1 MQGYEALQPLCCP
14 RCTAAVPA
22 DARACG
28 RCGQE
33 LRLSADRSHWIA
45 VGSVCPRCNRDT
57 RAGQAFVS
65 LTAADR
71 PDLCPHC
78 GSPMEYLPVA
88 EAATAFDEKAER
100 CLAFELDRVARAEAV
115 DGWALWDTTIDPA
128 QPDRILAHFRRPARQ
143 SPPRAGARPARAGG
157 AEATVAP
164 GPADAPAPRP
174 APSPRP
180 QPPLS
185 ASQAPRPQPPLPAG
199 PVTRPQPSPEPGPA
213 GRAAPGEVW
222 TWEHPFRG
230 LLPLA
235 LASAAA
241 GAVLTLGLGRRRR
254 QGWPL
259 MLLRWG
265 LAALAFVLVFALVL
279 GLRLAFEILRALPRA
294 LRGPGRPGQGGRR
307 PPRRQPIRTRW
318 GPVGPGQA

>member
-14 RCTAAVPA
+14 RCTAAVAA
-22 DARACG
+22 DARACC

-33 LRLSADRSHWIA
+33 LRLSADRSHLIA

-78 GSPMEYLPVA
+78 GSPMEYLPVT
-88 EAATAFDEKAER
+88 EAATAFDEKVER
-100 CLAFELDRVARAEAV
+100 CPAFDLDRLARAEAV

-128 QPDRILAHFRRPARQ
+128 QPDRILAHFRRPARP
-143 SPPRAGARPARAGG
+143 SPAPTAARPAQAG
-157 AEATVAP
+157 AAQTKIP
-164 GPADAPAPRP
+164 TGPTHAPAPQP
-174 APSPRP
+174 APS
-180 QPPLS
+180 
-185 ASQAPRPQPPLPAG
+185 PQPPLPAG
-199 PVTRPQPSPEPGPA
+199 PATRPQPSPEPGPA
-213 GRAAPGEVW
+213 GRAAPGELW
-222 TWEHPFRG
+222 SWEHPFRG

-235 LASAAA
+235 LATAAA
-241 GAVLTLGLGRRRR
+241 GAMLTLGLGRRRR

-265 LAALAFVLVFALVL
+265 LAALAFVLVFSLVL
-279 GLRLAFEILRALPRA
+279 GLRLAFELLRALPRA
-294 LRGPGRPGQGGRR
+294 VRGPGRPGQGGRR